1 MKLSLKDL
9 EKLRPV
15 EIVNK
20 ELLKRKK
27 ITGISTDS
35 RTIQPGNIFIALR
48 G

>member
-20 ELLKRKK
+20 ELLKLKK
-27 ITGISTDS
+27 
-35 RTIQPGNIFIALR
+35 
-48 G
+48 